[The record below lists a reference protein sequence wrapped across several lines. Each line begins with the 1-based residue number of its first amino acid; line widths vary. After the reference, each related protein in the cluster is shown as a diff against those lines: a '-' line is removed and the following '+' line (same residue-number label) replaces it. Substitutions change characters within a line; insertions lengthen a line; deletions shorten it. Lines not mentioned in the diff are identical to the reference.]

1 MNSVLTTHDY
11 ELLILIS
18 LFLVKF
24 KLNDVINAICWVLWH
39 II

>member
-1 MNSVLTTHDY
+1 MNSVLTTSHY

-24 KLNDVINAICWVLWH
+24 KLNDVH
-39 II
+39 